1 MKMIKQA
8 MEYFKAQSET
18 KVMEIK
24 ERQYTS
30 DSVYPVLEPE
40 IKSRQTQTLTSIID
54 YLKSNPD
61 EIKGNKV
68 IHIESPTKVTLSTG
82 IFGDFR
88 QHDKL
93 IDAVANIPRLNVG
106 SWMDNEEF
114 IIELQAKYTKFMIE
128 NADKA
133 LTHTSGDK
141 EALLKVIG
149 NLKTE
154 AVKKHSD
161 DGISQKVEI
170 KQGITTVAEAVVP
183 NPVLLAPFRTFPEID
198 QVPSQF
204 IFRMRENRGVEMALF
219 EADGGAWEME
229 TIQRIKA
236 YMEAQ
241 IKEHGIENVT
251 ILA

>member
-1 MKMIKQA
+1 MIKQA
-8 MEYFKAQSET
+8 MEYFKEQSET
-18 KVMEIK
+18 KVMEIN

-40 IKSRQTQTLTSIID
+40 IKSRQTQTLTSVID

-88 QHDKL
+88 QHEKL
-93 IDAVANIPRLNVG
+93 IDAVANIPRLNIG

-114 IIELQAKYTKFMIE
+114 IIELQAKYTQFMFE
-128 NADKA
+128 NADGT

>member
-1 MKMIKQA
+1 MRA
-8 MEYFKAQSET
+8 G
-18 KVMEIK
+18 
-24 ERQYTS
+24 R
-30 DSVYPVLEPE
+30 
-40 IKSRQTQTLTSIID
+40 TL
-54 YLKSNPD
+54 NQ
-61 EIKGNKV
+61 
-68 IHIESPTKVTLSTG
+68 
-82 IFGDFR
+82 R
-88 QHDKL
+88 
-93 IDAVANIPRLNVG
+93 
-106 SWMDNEEF
+106 
-114 IIELQAKYTKFMIE
+114 
-128 NADKA
+128 
-133 LTHTSGDK
+133 SGDK

-229 TIQRIKA
+229 TIQRIKI
-236 YMEAQ
+236 YLESQ
-241 IKEHGIENVT
+241 IKEHGVENVT